1 MKIQYTSFVLRQFAE
16 KFAGTNLSKVD
27 QDKFLEHV
35 NFHANIA
42 GNKSRS
48 TKLIDGKWDFLKY
61 LIFENWDKRIK
72 QQVVPITDQNRNK
85 IKSDY
90 KARTPEE
97 LPVLSRYIELKKL
110 PMANYIVVVLYS
122 REQLLK
128 EFEANQPKDSLGE
141 VEFDLDNDCDYGI
154 VAILGTEKPQPDPI
168 VPATQLRNALGVE
181 YGGNGEAI
189 DNADYMEGVKFWSE
203 NVLVKQIITIK

>member
-1 MKIQYTSFVLRQFAE
+1 MKIQYSSFVLRQFQE
-16 KFAGTNLSKVD
+16 KFAGTNLSKVP
-27 QDKFLEHV
+27 KNNFLEYI

-48 TKLIDGKWDFLKY
+48 TKLVDGKWNFLKY

-72 QQVVPITDQNRNK
+72 QQVVPITDKNRNK

-110 PMANYIVVVLYS
+110 PVANYIVVVLYS
-122 REQLLK
+122 HEQLLK
-128 EFEANQPKDSLGE
+128 EFEANQPEDSLGE
-141 VEFDLDNDCDYGI
+141 VEFELDNDCDYGI

-181 YGGNGEAI
+181 YGGNGEKI

-203 NVLVKQIITIK
+203 NVLVKQIVTIK